1 LFGLGVVVLALYLG
15 LRFPT
20 DTTAQHWS
28 LLALGLFPTTFFF
41 RAAYSEALF
50 LLLIV
55 LVLYGLER
63 RWPYLLI
70 ALIIAWQTA
79 TRAVGV
85 VLVARCSFIFWQ
97 PAAELRSGIAWLCSV
112 LPTLRLGPGC
122 LRRVSMGAI
131 R

>member
-1 LFGLGVVVLALYLG
+1 
-15 LRFPT
+15 
-20 DTTAQHWS
+20 
-28 LLALGLFPTTFFF
+28 LALGLFPTTFFF

-63 RWPYLLI
+63 AWPYLLI
-70 ALIIAWQTA
+70 ALIIGPGN
-79 TRAVGV
+79 RDPCRRCGVGGAVV
-85 VLVARCSFIFWQ
+85 RSSFGNR
-97 PAAELRSGIAWLCSV
+97 AELAFGIAWLSQCCPSA
-112 LPTLRLGPGC
+112 LGPGC